1 MEQCRQGKS
10 AKRIR
15 NFGKR
20 IGSEGWARGSRPRT
34 RRLSADCSSCSRG
47 KSGSPRAGRGTD
59 RERPPRGPSPGVEQP
74 TQNWYGQGESYSFE
88 QQLGGRNP
96 YRVPGGRSP
105 KEINP
110 KLRICKGSITWYQS
124 SILGVLLPFPQPSI
138 IPPQPPKAIPII
150 A

>member
-47 KSGSPRAGRGTD
+47 ESGSPRAGRGTD
-59 RERPPRGPSPGVEQP
+59 RERPPRGLSPGVEQP
-74 TQNWYGQGESYSFE
+74 TQNWYGQGESDCLIKTKHCDGPRGCS
-88 QQLGGRNP
+88 RN
-96 YRVPGGRSP
+96 VISAQCSECQSE
-105 KEINP
+105 EI
-110 KLRICKGSITWYQS
+110 
-124 SILGVLLPFPQPSI
+124 QPSAG
-138 IPPQPPKAIPII
+138 KRRE
-150 A
+150 